1 MTKYSTAA
9 SRREG
14 LKKPKQTHPIWRGI
28 GCLLIIIITLIS
40 ISAAKLTIDY
50 GLKSG
55 WAIPY
60 QLLGNPSLP
69 DYFYKVPALVS
80 IFGPITLV
88 TNFYAYLATTIIY
101 LILLGGLAS
110 FGYATAYS
118 FIGPPRWG
126 PLDVPP
132 PNIRSKRYKR

>member
-50 GLKSG
+50 GLKNG
-55 WAIPY
+55 WTIPY

-69 DYFYKVPALVS
+69 DYFYKVPALVT

-88 TNFYAYLATTIIY
+88 NNFYAYLATTIIY

-110 FGYATAYS
+110 FGYA
-118 FIGPPRWG
+118 
-126 PLDVPP
+126 
-132 PNIRSKRYKR
+132 